1 MIYYISLLKTFR
13 IFTSM
18 KKREEKI
25 FEPFG
30 IEIICIDNTGYEG
43 FLTIGKK
50 YKAIG
55 RLRKVE
61 GLYYFGLHNDRLGTK
76 DSYPIDLF
84 LTKEEF
90 RDKQLNK
97 ILQ

>member
-1 MIYYISLLKTFR
+1 MLEIIKSNTVNN
-13 IFTSM
+13 TV
-18 KKREEKI
+18 
-25 FEPFG
+25 EPFG
-30 IEIICIDNTGYEG
+30 IEIICINNTGYEG

-61 GLYYFGLHNDRLGTK
+61 GIYYFGLHNDRLGTK
-76 DSYPIDLF
+76 DLIWGDGSYPIDLF

>member
-1 MIYYISLLKTFR
+1 MLEIIKSNTVNN
-13 IFTSM
+13 TV
-18 KKREEKI
+18 
-25 FEPFG
+25 EPFG
-30 IEIICIDNTGYEG
+30 IEIICINNTGYEG

-55 RLRKVE
+55 RLIKLE
-61 GLYYFGLHNDRLGTK
+61 GIYYFGLHNDRLGTK
-76 DSYPIDLF
+76 DSYLIDLF

>member
-1 MIYYISLLKTFR
+1 MQSK
-13 IFTSM
+13 
-18 KKREEKI
+18 EKI
-25 FEPFG
+25 LNNTVEPFG

-55 RLRKVE
+55 RLRKLE
-61 GLYYFGLHNDRLGTK
+61 GIYYFGLHNDRLGTK
-76 DSYPIDLF
+76 DSDSIDLF
-84 LTKEEF
+84 LTNEEF
-90 RDKQLNK
+90 RDNHLSK

>member
-1 MIYYISLLKTFR
+1 MQSK
-13 IFTSM
+13 
-18 KKREEKI
+18 EKI
-25 FEPFG
+25 LNNTVEPFG
-30 IEIICIDNTGYEG
+30 TIHFTSALEIICIDNTGYEE

-61 GLYYFGLHNDRLGTK
+61 GIYYFGLHNDRFGTK

-90 RDKQLNK
+90 REKQLNK